1 MFFELIN
8 NKIGTYRDT
17 TELLLSFKKK
27 KNKPRK
33 IPKTKERLSK
43 TI

>member
-27 KNKPRK
+27 KKTNLGKYQR
-33 IPKTKERLSK
+33 PKKG
-43 TI
+43 